1 MKMNYTRISAL
12 NSKKIWIKNKEV
24 VFCFR
29 MDIICAQISP
39 KNGWLS
45 EMKEV
50 KLAFIDNSIDS
61 SVYNPAEH
69 WRPYLDVEWDAFKA
83 TKSQFPDFSQGGYTH
98 LLLTGSE
105 ASIVERERW
114 VFEEAEVIREAID
127 KGIPTLGSC
136 YGHQLLAFALF
147 GPSSVR
153 RSKNPEVGW
162 IPIQIKKD
170 SDLLGKKRKAYSFS
184 VHFDEVVDSNRDLRI
199 LASSAYCYVQ
209 AFQFKDRP
217 IWGCQIHPEI
227 NVSNARKLLKNL
239 ISLKLKTSSFFEKA
253 LRSTPKDSGLIRQ
266 IVKGFLSS
274 EKQS

>member
-1 MKMNYTRISAL
+1 MRIPHQ
-12 NSKKIWIKNKEV
+12 N
-24 VFCFR
+24 
-29 MDIICAQISP
+29 
-39 KNGWLS
+39 NGRFS

-61 SVYNPAEH
+61 SVYNPEEH
-69 WRPYLDVEWDAFKA
+69 WKPYLDVKWDGFKA
-83 TKSQFPDFSQGGYTH
+83 TKSQFPDFNQGGYTH

-114 VFEEAEVIREAID
+114 VYEEVEVIHDAID
-127 KGIPTLGSC
+127 KGIPILGSC

-153 RSKNPEVGW
+153 RSNHPEVGW

-170 SDLLGKKRKAYSFS
+170 SEILGEKRQAYSFS
-184 VHFDEVVDSNRDLRI
+184 VHFDEVVDSNRNLQI
-199 LASSAYCYVQ
+199 LASSTHCHVQ
-209 AFQFKDRP
+209 AFQIEDRP
-217 IWGCQIHPEI
+217 VWGFQIHPEI
-227 NVSNARKLLKNL
+227 NVSNARILLKNL

-266 IVKGFLSS
+266 IVKGFLSA
-274 EKQS
+274 EKKC